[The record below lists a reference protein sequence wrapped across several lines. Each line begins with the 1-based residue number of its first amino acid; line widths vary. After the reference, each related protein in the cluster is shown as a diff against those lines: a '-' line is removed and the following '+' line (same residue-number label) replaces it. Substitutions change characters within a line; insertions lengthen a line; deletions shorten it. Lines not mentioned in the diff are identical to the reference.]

1 VDFRFTEEEEAFR
14 AEVVQFVKE
23 NLPQTSRM
31 PVIWAAEDTYS
42 SDELWSLS
50 KVMARKLAQRGWL
63 NRSWPKEY
71 GGKEAS
77 ALSEF
82 ILIEE
87 LAYNGAPGK
96 DPVGLGMLAPALIRY
111 GSEAQK
117 REHLVAMAQGEKF
130 WCEGL
135 SEPNSGSDLASLTTR
150 AVEQGDHFLIN
161 GQKVWTTGAHR
172 ADWCFLLARTDTE
185 VPKHRGLSLILADM
199 QSPGISANPLLG
211 ISGGWS
217 LNEVFFN
224 DVKVPRDNL
233 VGEKNQGWF
242 LANTI
247 LTSERSLLIELV
259 AITRRLV
266 DMLAEYLRSEGDRLG
281 ESTRQRLRHELAEV
295 SVEAEV
301 ARWLTYRLALLQDRG
316 EESHSEAGMSKL
328 FSSEVLQHVA
338 NVGMEVLGLFGLLKE
353 ESRWAALKGVVSHW
367 YLSSMGTTLFGGT
380 SEIQRNI
387 IALRGLGLPRE

>member
-1 VDFRFTEEEEAFR
+1 
-14 AEVVQFVKE
+14 
-23 NLPQTSRM
+23 
-31 PVIWAAEDTYS
+31 
-42 SDELWSLS
+42 
-50 KVMARKLAQRGWL
+50 
-63 NRSWPKEY
+63 
-71 GGKEAS
+71 
-77 ALSEF
+77 
-82 ILIEE
+82 
-87 LAYNGAPGK
+87 
-96 DPVGLGMLAPALIRY
+96 
-111 GSEAQK
+111 
-117 REHLVAMAQGEKF
+117 
-130 WCEGL
+130 
-135 SEPNSGSDLASLTTR
+135 
-150 AVEQGDHFLIN
+150 
-161 GQKVWTTGAHR
+161 
-172 ADWCFLLARTDTE
+172 
-185 VPKHRGLSLILADM
+185 M

-266 DMLAEYLRSEGDRLG
+266 DMLAEYLRSEGDRLS
-281 ESTRQRLRHELAEV
+281 ESTRQRLRHDLAEV